1 MKVINELATSLNQ
14 QFKWNKSRM
23 NCFVRMLIG
32 LISVRSVNLQEIAT
46 AFDSEATISSRYRR
60 IQRFF
65 SLFEI
70 DLAHLSLWL
79 YQLFF
84 HSSSK
89 VYVIIDR
96 TNWYIGKSKI
106 NIFMLSVAYEG
117 VAIPICWHLL
127 NKAGSSSF
135 KEQKRLLNEFI
146 TRFGTEQIAGILGD
160 REFMNHRLLSWLNKK
175 NVPYYL
181 RIKEG
186 TQLYIRGKK
195 WWSAKKCFNHLKL
208 KEQCIFDMTVEIG
221 KNKVFLAGSRSER
234 GELMIVVTNRH
245 PKNAIAIY
253 LRRWEVENLFQNL
266 KGRGFRFE
274 ETHLTKQERIS
285 KLMALLAVG
294 FAWAHKVGEWS
305 ALKKPIFFKKFRTE
319 QRPQNSFFRLGLDVL
334 RDCFFHLT
342 RKKPELKQF
351 GKLLFL
357 PSLFLQEAIA

>member
-1 MKVINELATSLNQ
+1 MKIINELATSLNQ
-14 QFKWNKSRM
+14 QFNWNKSRM

-46 AFDSEATISSRYRR
+46 AFDSRSQISSRYRR

-65 SLFEI
+65 AFFEI

-84 HSSSK
+84 QPADK
-89 VYVIIDR
+89 VYVVIDR
-96 TNWYIGKSKI
+96 TNWYVGKKKI

-117 VAIPICWHLL
+117 LAIPICWHLL

-135 KEQKRLLNEFI
+135 EEQKCLLNEFI
-146 TRFGTEQIAGILGD
+146 GRFGIGRIEGILGD
-160 REFMNHRLLSWLNKK
+160 REFMNHRLLSWLNKQ
-175 NVPYYL
+175 NVAYYL

-186 TQLYIRGKK
+186 TQLYIRGRK
-195 WWSAKKCFNHLKL
+195 WWSAKKCFRHLKM
-208 KEQCIFDMTVEIG
+208 KEQCIFNMAVEIG
-221 KNKVFLAGSRSER
+221 KNKVFLAGSRSCR

-294 FAWAHKVGEWS
+294 FAWAHKVGEWT
-305 ALKKPIFFKKFRTE
+305 ALKKPILFKKFRTE

-334 RDCFFHLT
+334 RDCFFHANF
-342 RKKPELKQF
+342 KKTELKQAI
-351 GKLLFL
+351 KLIL
-357 PSLFLQEAIA
+357 PMSFCHGEAIL